1 MEAPSNR
8 QHTEK
13 VIIKTLVASPDD
25 TKEGL
30 PTLFKQRAAMVED
43 YELRVAYDFPLHQQS
58 SNLERSGA
66 GSSRNASAFR
76 VRNSS
81 YVKLDRNRSSWDFL
95 KKGIIVV
102 ISCLIFWYLT
112 VQILS
117 RLWTLISMI
126 MVLVVKMMSNRAVE
140 AAEDWIKRTLVY
152 LCLYFLAAV
161 RENLL
166 DLCSRWLNVISNAF
180 LDLLTAIF
188 GHEERR

>member
-166 DLCSRWLNVISNAF
+166 DLCSRWLNVISNPF